1 MNLTHK
7 MIVGVALSSLLLA
20 GCVSKVTEQDQ
31 YSGFLKNYDGL
42 QETKSPSGA
51 TVMRWVAPGFQP
63 SAYST
68 VVFERLELYPAPKP
82 NERVD
87 LKTLEQLQAYTTD
100 STKQALS
107 QNYRVVSSTRD
118 VRKGE
123 RALILHAAITGVT
136 ASNEGMRWYEIVPVA
151 AVVGATQAATGH
163 RDQNTELYIEADL
176 VDAGTGQPVAKAVR
190 KVFGENLENSSQKI
204 TANDFKTAIKAMT
217 NDLQAL
223 LK

>member
-1 MNLTHK
+1 MNRSHQW
-7 MIVGVALSSLLLA
+7 IVGVALSSLLLA
-20 GCVSKVTEQDQ
+20 GCVSKVTEKEQ
-31 YSGFLKNYDGL
+31 YSGFLKSYDGL
-42 QETKSPSGA
+42 QETKSSSGA

-87 LKTLEQLQAYTTD
+87 MKTLQELQAYTTQ
-100 STKQALS
+100 SARQALE
-107 QNYRVVSSTRD
+107 QNYRVVPSAKD

-136 ASNEGMRWYEIVPVA
+136 ATNEGMKWYEVVPVA

-190 KVFGENLENSSQKI
+190 KVFGENLQNTSQKI
-204 TANDFKTAIKAMT
+204 TANDFKAAIKAMT
-217 NDLQAL
+217 NDLQSF